1 LWAEAASGLRSL
13 DNRGAELGGPEGHLN
28 HFGGYKASGSIVG
41 CSLISEDGFKIS
53 HLPMLS
59 LPSVETELHHQPNQM
74 MRRTLSRDE
83 IGIEQSMNTFNW
95 KWVALVP
102 PIFHFNTGLEHI
114 HFEAAMV

>member
-1 LWAEAASGLRSL
+1 
-13 DNRGAELGGPEGHLN
+13 
-28 HFGGYKASGSIVG
+28 
-41 CSLISEDGFKIS
+41 
-53 HLPMLS
+53 MLS